1 MIPSEGAEDFKETK
15 LGLRLW
21 WIARFI
27 ARHSPRLLLQAYV
40 VHAWDLATAEKYT
53 EVWWENVDIKTVLER
68 IERDPQ

>member
-1 MIPSEGAEDFKETK
+1 MIPCEGNEDFKETR

-40 VHAWDLATAEKYT
+40 VHAWDLATAKEYT
-53 EVWWENVDIKTVLER
+53 DVWWENIPIVTVQER
-68 IERDPQ
+68 IVSRR